1 VSSVLT
7 RVPEAPD
14 AARIAEL
21 LCVLGY
27 PSSADEV
34 LERLATIRD
43 HRNFASWVAEADG
56 AVVGFIGVCVS
67 PAFEKNGVY
76 GRILALVVD
85 PSTQGLG
92 VGRALVDTAE
102 RWMTDQGATDVFVNS
117 GNHRPAAHEFYRRMG
132 YDATGLRFRKVL

>member
-1 VSSVLT
+1 LT
-7 RVPEAPD
+7 PVTTRHSEARD
-14 AARIAEL
+14 ATRIAEL

-34 LERLATIRD
+34 VQRLAAVREHRD
-43 HRNFASWVAEADG
+43 FTSWIADADG
-56 AVVGFIGVCVS
+56 IVVGFIGACVTPS
-67 PAFEKNGVY
+67 FEKNGVF

-85 PSTQGLG
+85 PAAQGSG
-92 VGRALVDTAE
+92 IGRLLVETAE
-102 RWMTDQGATDVFVNS
+102 RWMSERGATDVFVNS